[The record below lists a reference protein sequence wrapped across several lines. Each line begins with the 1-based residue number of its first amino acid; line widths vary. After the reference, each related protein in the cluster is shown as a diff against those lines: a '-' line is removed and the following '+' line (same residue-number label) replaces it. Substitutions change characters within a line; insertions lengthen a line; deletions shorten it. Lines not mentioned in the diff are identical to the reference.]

1 MQFKKLEWKDITSD
15 GVIVKS
21 DCKIKVYDYDIVIE
35 FSIYHEKKE
44 NKYSLY
50 SFGKGSIRRL
60 QADIFDSIDEAKN
73 AAYKIYNNEMLR
85 MKNAID
91 SFLIEGGE

>member
-1 MQFKKLEWKDITSD
+1 MQFKELEWKDIISD
-15 GVIVKS
+15 GVIIKS
-21 DCKIKVYDYDIVIE
+21 DCIIKVYSYDIIIE
-35 FSIYHEKKE
+35 FSIYHEKNE

-50 SFGKGSIRRL
+50 SFGKGSLRRL

-73 AAYKIYNNEMLR
+73 AAYRIYNHEMLR

-91 SFLIEGGE
+91 SFLIEE